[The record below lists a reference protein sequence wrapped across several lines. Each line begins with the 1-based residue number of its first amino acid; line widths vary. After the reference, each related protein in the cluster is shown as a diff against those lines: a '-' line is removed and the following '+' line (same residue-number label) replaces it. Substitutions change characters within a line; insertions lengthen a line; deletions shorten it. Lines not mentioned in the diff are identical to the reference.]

1 MNASD
6 PRRRQALAAL
16 LPMTFCLLFGLAG
29 ITPALAEQPQKG
41 LRVYAYTF
49 KHHSAQDALTQVRN
63 KLSPFGTVEEQPAT
77 NTLVIRDIPVNVER
91 LIPFLKE
98 LDLPPEELR
107 FDIRIIRAGPKAEG
121 AAQTTELELPT
132 EMVNKLRRLLRYDD
146 YRVLAQAGV
155 TSREGE
161 EVTYALGEGYSVS
174 FSPGSLVAGQ
184 DQARGRLK
192 LRDFRILKDVPN
204 PSDKGRRLEPRK
216 LFHATLNLWID
227 RPFNLVLT
235 QDDERQEALMVVIS
249 CQREGVTGQ

>member
-1 MNASD
+1 MNAPH
-6 PRRRQALAAL
+6 PRRPAPAAL
-16 LPMTFCLLFGLAG
+16 LPVLLCLLASLVGFA
-29 ITPALAEQPQKG
+29 PAMADQAETRKG

-49 KHHSAQDALTQVRN
+49 KYHSAQDALSQVRN

-77 NTLVIRDIPVNVER
+77 NTLVIRDIPVNVDR

-107 FDIRIIRAGPKAEG
+107 FDIRIVRAGPKADGEIVE
-121 AAQTTELELPT
+121 AELPA
-132 EMVNKLRRLLRYDD
+132 EMANKLRRLLRYDD

-184 DQARGRLK
+184 DQTGGRLK
-192 LRDFRILKDVPN
+192 LRNFRVLKEVPTT
-204 PSDKGRRLEPRK
+204 SDKGRRLEPRK
-216 LFHATLNLWID
+216 LFHATLNLWVD

-249 CQREGVTGQ
+249 CQREGETGQ